1 MNQKIDE
8 ICYYNALCNRKYKET
23 MKYINISY
31 QTMRKYQLI
40 GEKLDFELREFLDKK
55 GKDKLTIG
63 LALKF
68 CEVVNKDHQYT
79 IYQQLSSRQI
89 TNKEKIDTFENYLE
103 CSICF
108 DKSYLQEK
116 LPCCGH
122 LLCIHCLYK
131 TVDTMV
137 NDIAFTG
144 CTCPFCNSYFSKD
157 YLYKLLS
164 FNRKYRTSLYFNDK
178 GLFTNRHYYRNLWR
192 KMRAIIEQVEIR
204 KGKMIGPSLDFKKLI
219 SDDKKETYYGVC
231 NECCPPILNE
241 TQVFNHIKVN
251 TIDKECADG
260 EGNMVVLNH
269 DMFTCENCGDKDN
282 EYKKC
287 PHCGIKTLRPDA
299 CNYVICGD
307 HRWCWICNERLPN
320 DYNGHNVHY
329 WTGPGTSPYSN
340 HCRRSIND
348 TQPDFVLD
356 YCDCSA
362 CYPHS
367 GLRLCENLEC
377 YNRCENPGDTRCS
390 NCIKI

>member
-116 LPCCGH
+116 LPCCGL

-131 TVDTMV
+131 TLDTMV

-164 FNRKYRTSLYFNDK
+164 FNRKYRTSLCFNDK
-178 GLFTNRHYYRNLWR
+178 ELFTNRHYYRNLWR
-192 KMRAIIEQVEIR
+192 KMRSIIEQVEIM
-204 KGKMIGPSLDFKKLI
+204 KGKLIGPSLNFKKLI

-231 NECCPPILNE
+231 KECCPPILNE
-241 TQVFNHIKVN
+241 TQVLNHIKVN

-320 DYNGHNVHY
+320 DHNGHNVHY
-329 WTGPGTSPYSN
+329 WTGQGTSPYSN
-340 HCRRSIND
+340 HCRRSINY

>member
-122 LLCIHCLYK
+122 LLCIQCLYK
-131 TVDTMV
+131 TLDTMV

-164 FNRKYRTSLYFNDK
+164 FNRKYGTSLCFNDQE
-178 GLFTNRHYYRNLWR
+178 LFTNRHYYRNLWR

-204 KGKMIGPSLDFKKLI
+204 KGKLIGPSLNFKKLI

-231 NECCPPILNE
+231 KECCPPILNE

-320 DYNGHNVHY
+320 DHNGHNVHY

-340 HCRRSIND
+340 HCRRSINY

>member
-108 DKSYLQEK
+108 DKSYIQEK

-131 TVDTMV
+131 TLDTMV

-144 CTCPFCNSYFSKD
+144 CKCPFCNSYFSKD

-164 FNRKYRTSLYFNDK
+164 FNRKYGTSLCFNDQE
-178 GLFTNRHYYRNLWR
+178 LFTNRHYYRNLWR
-192 KMRAIIEQVEIR
+192 KMRSIIEQVEIM
-204 KGKMIGPSLDFKKLI
+204 KGKLIGPSLNFKKLI

-231 NECCPPILNE
+231 KECCPPILNE

-320 DYNGHNVHY
+320 DHNGHNVHY

-348 TQPDFVLD
+348 TQHDFVLD

-377 YNRCENPGDTRCS
+377 YNRCENLGDTRCS
-390 NCIKI
+390 NCI

>member
-108 DKSYLQEK
+108 NKSYLQEK

-122 LLCIHCLYK
+122 LLCIQCLYK
-131 TVDTMV
+131 TLDTMV

-164 FNRKYRTSLYFNDK
+164 FNRKYGTSLCFNDQE
-178 GLFTNRHYYRNLWR
+178 LFTNRHYYRNLWR

-204 KGKMIGPSLDFKKLI
+204 KGKLIGPSLNFKKLI

-231 NECCPPILNE
+231 KECCPPILNE

-251 TIDKECADG
+251 TIDKECVDG

-269 DMFTCENCGDKDN
+269 DMFRCENCGDKDN

-287 PHCGIKTLRPDA
+287 PHCGIKTLHPDA

-320 DYNGHNVHY
+320 DHNGHNVHY

-340 HCRRSIND
+340 HCRRSINY